1 MGLGQPKRCLGQIV
15 SNAVS
20 GTNCFK
26 SGVWDKLFQK
36 RCLGQIV
43 SKAVSGIDVGEVIGE
58 VVGSS
63 FE

>member
-15 SNAVS
+15 SKAVS

-36 RCLGQIV
+36 RSLGLMLERLLERSLDRV
-43 SKAVSGIDVGEVIGE
+43 LND
-58 VVGSS
+58 
-63 FE
+63 F